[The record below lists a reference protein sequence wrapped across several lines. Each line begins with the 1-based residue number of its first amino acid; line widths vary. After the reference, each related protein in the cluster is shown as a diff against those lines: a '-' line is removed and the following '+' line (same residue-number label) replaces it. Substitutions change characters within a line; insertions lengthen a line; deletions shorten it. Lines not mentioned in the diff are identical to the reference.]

1 MNWWLLSPLWLHKSL
16 MSMCFSPL
24 KFQTDVLG
32 RLQRFCAHGVSSGH
46 GYKSHNSWFITFYQ
60 STWTHICAPTSP
72 PGLFS
77 QLPVVASAE
86 TYSVFVWVRER
97 KRGGIHSKSPLPGFV
112 LVTCTIIR
120 GNYLFRLI
128 KYLCLV
134 SQSSTGWWPVDRNW
148 SWVWW
153 VAAAGTAC
161 YSSMNAQLRSGD
173 VSSAKP

>member
-1 MNWWLLSPLWLHKSL
+1 MNALATPAAQEFDISVFHSIEISGRSL
-16 MSMCFSPL
+16 G
-24 KFQTDVLG
+24 KITEVLCTWG
-32 RLQRFCAHGVSSGH
+32 LFRTH

-77 QLPVVASAE
+77 QLPVVSSAE
-86 TYSVFVWVRER
+86 TYNVFVWVRER
-97 KRGGIHSKSPLPGFV
+97 KRGGIHSKSPLPGFFW
-112 LVTCTIIR
+112 VTCT
-120 GNYLFRLI
+120 YLFRLK
-128 KYLCLV
+128 KYLGSV
-134 SQSSTGWWPVDRNW
+134 SQSSTGWWPVDRNC

-161 YSSMNAQLRSGD
+161 FSSTNARLRSGD